1 MVNNAN
7 WLLPEGVEEILPTEA
22 LKLEMLR
29 RKIVDDFTA
38 KEFSLVMPPV
48 MEFVDALLTGTG
60 KELDTQTYKF
70 MDQQSNRMLGI
81 RADITPQVARIDS
94 HYLSN
99 NDVNRLCYTSTV
111 LRAQPAEM
119 GGQREV
125 LQCGVEIF
133 GVSDTS
139 ADKEV
144 ISAMLETLAL
154 ANINDV
160 TISLAHVDIYRALVK
175 DSKISEAEEMRLRD
189 VLLRKSTP
197 DLNDLNRQLGQSLL
211 DAFIT
216 LIKLQG
222 DATIL
227 LKAQAE
233 LPNLPAISNAIS
245 ELDEVVGYIKSAY
258 PKVSVHLDLADVAGY
273 RYYTGIKHS
282 AYIPGRGRTVAKGG
296 RYDNIGAH
304 FGRSRPATGFSADLK
319 TLVKLA

>member
-197 DLNDLNRQLGQSLL
+197 DLNDLNCQLGESLL
-211 DAFIT
+211 DAFLT

-227 LKAQAE
+227 LKAEAE
-233 LPNLPAISNAIS
+233 LPKLPAITNAIS

-258 PKVSVHLDLADVAGY
+258 PNVSVHLDLADVAGY

-296 RYDNIGAH
+296 RYDHIGAH